1 MPPQKLLAGIFLIV
15 VGIVLFLLPF
25 MGPTKTT
32 HLVDHTIHEG
42 EINPLFGYQLYPETS
57 MPKKLEVKLTN
68 LTNGLK
74 VRLVVYTKH
83 TEEIMP
89 GDGYVLGHEATAR
102 NGEAIL
108 AFTELSMDALS
119 AIAFKGSTTYY
130 VEAVSEDQTSL
141 VGAVIEFAVTS
152 YIPLFIGLIFIP
164 IGVILLAAAYIAKPA
179 RKRRGKVPF
188 YEELAE
194 PSLPGSIARK
204 SVRKKKKTKKR
215 KFAAPKAEK
224 VVSSSRPPRKCPQ
237 CGANIPN
244 GQMYCPACFAK
255 V

>member
-15 VGIVLFLLPF
+15 VGAVLFLLPF
-25 MGPTKTT
+25 MGPMKSTL
-32 HLVDHTIHEG
+32 LVDHTIHEG

-83 TEEIMP
+83 TEDIMP
-89 GDGYVLGHEATAR
+89 GDGYVLGHDVTVH

-108 AFTELSMDALS
+108 TFTELSMNALS

-130 VEAVSEDQTSL
+130 VEAVSENQTDL
-141 VGAVIEFAVTS
+141 VGAVIKFAVTS
-152 YIPLFIGLIFIP
+152 YIPLFIGLIFIL
-164 IGVILLAAAYIAKPA
+164 IGAILLAVFYIAKPA

-204 SVRKKKKTKKR
+204 PVRKKKKTKKR

-224 VVSSSRPPRKCPQ
+224 VVSPSLPPQKCSQ
-237 CGANIPN
+237 CGVNIPS